1 MAVQDLDLMGG
12 TTLVTKAGDGVG
24 LSMHIWR
31 TRETE
36 VPRAVVQIVHGMAE
50 HAGRYSRLALALN
63 AAGYAV
69 FGQDLRG
76 HGRTASGPDDL
87 GFFAEENGWAKCIDD
102 LWHINRLIARQY
114 PDRPIFLIAHS
125 MGSFLAQDF
134 IAQHG
139 EALAGIVLSGSNGAP
154 PPAATL
160 GKGVAWLERQRLGPR
175 GRSALLDRL
184 GFGNFNRDFAPAR
197 TPLDWLSRDTAE
209 VDKYIA
215 DPLCGA
221 VSTTQLWLDLLG
233 GLSRIADPG
242 LQAHIPKHLP
252 IHIIAG
258 DRDPVTRNTAG
269 LIQLIDAY
277 RRVGLTRVT
286 HRFYEGARHELFNET
301 NRDEVTRDLIV
312 WLDGVVEAAL

>member
-1 MAVQDLDLMGG
+1 MSVQDLDLIGG
-12 TTLVTKAGDGVG
+12 TILTMKAGDGVA
-24 LSMHIWR
+24 LRAHIWR
-31 TRETE
+31 SPESE
-36 VPRAVVQIVHGMAE
+36 APRAVVQIVHGMAE

-63 AAGYAV
+63 TAGYAV

-76 HGRTASGPDDL
+76 HGRTAAGPDDL
-87 GFFAEENGWAKCIDD
+87 GFFAEEDGWAKCVDD
-102 LWHINRLIARQY
+102 LWQVNRAIARMY
-114 PDRPIFLIAHS
+114 PDCPIILLAHS

-139 EALAGIVLSGSNGAP
+139 EALAGVVLSGSNGALP
-154 PPAATL
+154 PTATL

-175 GRSALLDRL
+175 GRSTLLDRL
-184 GFGNFNRDFAPAR
+184 GFGSFNRDFAPAR
-197 TPLDWLSRDTAE
+197 TPLDWLSRDAAE

-215 DPLCGA
+215 DPLCGGM
-221 VSTTQLWLDLLG
+221 STTQLWIDLLG

-242 LQAHIPKHLP
+242 LQARIPKELP

-258 DRDPVTRNTAG
+258 DRDPVTRNTKG
-269 LIQLIDAY
+269 LIQLIEAY
-277 RRVGLTRVT
+277 RRVGLSRVT

-301 NRDEVTRDLIV
+301 NRDEVTRDLIL